1 MNKLFLKNGNS
12 ILFFFL
18 FSDMVRT
25 IDLKPSKDSTIID
38 FSTNCRCQM
47 TQNLLN
53 VFCSKI
59 AVHQQFLGDR
69 SEKCLFTSTPNAM
82 SKHLTPDIVRPTMA
96 DQSSWMYGKS
106 SRLRRDYIFRISA
119 QEIIDVESIKIMATN
134 FCFSSK
140 MIPTLPSLPQL
151 KTHQCEE
158 AYHIFY
164 STWKFDKENLRK
176 FSLVTHPND
185 RHTPYRDYCEYCP
198 YEITEERRRE
208 FYITTRLCF
217 CA

>member
-1 MNKLFLKNGNS
+1 
-12 ILFFFL
+12 
-18 FSDMVRT
+18 MVRT
-25 IDLKPSKDSTIID
+25 IDLKPSRDSTIVD
-38 FSTNCRCQM
+38 FSANCRCQM
-47 TQNLLN
+47 TQDLLN
-53 VFCSKI
+53 VFCSKVAI
-59 AVHQQFLGDR
+59 HQQFMGDS
-69 SEKCLFTSTPNAM
+69 SEKCLFTRSTIPNAM
-82 SKHLTPDIVRPTMA
+82 SKYLTPNIVRPTMA
-96 DQSSWMYGKS
+96 DQSSWLYGRPGWLKHN
-106 SRLRRDYIFRISA
+106 YIFRISA

-140 MIPTLPSLPQL
+140 MIPTLPNLLQL

-185 RHTPYRDYCEYCP
+185 HHTPYRKYCKFNP
-198 YEITEERRRE
+198 HEITEERRRE

>member
-1 MNKLFLKNGNS
+1 M
-12 ILFFFL
+12 
-18 FSDMVRT
+18 
-25 IDLKPSKDSTIID
+25 ST
-38 FSTNCRCQM
+38 
-47 TQNLLN
+47 
-53 VFCSKI
+53 
-59 AVHQQFLGDR
+59 
-69 SEKCLFTSTPNAM
+69 
-82 SKHLTPDIVRPTMA
+82 HLTPNIVRPTMA
-96 DQSSWMYGKS
+96 DHSTWLYGKS
-106 SRLRRDYIFRISA
+106 SWLRRNYHFRISA

-176 FSLVTHPND
+176 FFLVTHPND
-185 RHTPYRDYCEYCP
+185 GHAPYKEYCEFSP
-198 YEITEERRRE
+198 HEITEERRRE

-217 CA
+217 SA